1 MKIRSSR
8 LALSTAA
15 LAVTALTLSACG
27 SGRTDSDST
36 ADGES
41 AGESIIVG
49 TTDSLTTLDPAGS
62 YDNGSFHVQT
72 QVFSFLMSFEPGGA
86 TLAPDA
92 AESCDFTSDTVYTCT
107 LKDGLTFANGNALTA
122 ESVKF
127 SFDRQLAIA
136 DPNGPSSLL
145 ANLDSVAAPDEKTV
159 EFTLTSP
166 NDQTFAQVLA
176 SPVGPIV
183 DEATFPADALLD
195 DDAIVEAEAT
205 SGPYLI
211 KSFAKNSLVE
221 FTPNADYTGVQGD
234 VMNDGVTLKY
244 YTDSNNLKLDIES
257 GAIDIATRSLTA
269 TDIESLESTDG
280 VNVVSGPGG
289 EIRYVVFNFDTM
301 PGETPEQKLAVRKAF
316 AFSIDREDL
325 SEQVYKGTYTPLYSY
340 VPEGLPGAAT
350 PFEELYGTAPDADAA
365 TAVLAEAGVATPV
378 ELNLQYNP
386 DHYGPS
392 SDQEYNAIK
401 RQLEETGLFTVNL
414 QSTEWVTYA
423 EERTADAY
431 PAYQLG
437 WFPDFSDAD
446 NYLTPFFDK
455 DNFLGNHF
463 EDEEISEML
472 DSERTDGDVD
482 SRLETIEDIQQ
493 ILAESHLSTV
503 PLLQGSQVAVARDGV
518 SGVEDTL
525 NASFQFRYSVLSKG

>member
-8 LALSTAA
+8 RALSTAA
-15 LAVTALTLSACG
+15 LAVTALTLTACG

-36 ADGES
+36 GGADATG
-41 AGESIIVG
+41 ASIIVG

-72 QVFSFLMSFEPGGA
+72 QVFSFLMSFEPGSA

-127 SFDRQLAIA
+127 SFERQLAIA

-145 ANLDSVAAPDEKTV
+145 ANLESVEAPDEKTV

-183 DEATFPADALLD
+183 DEATYPADALLGD
-195 DDAIVEAEAT
+195 DEIVAEKAT
-205 SGPYLI
+205 SGPYTI
-211 KSFAKNSLVE
+211 KSFEKNSLVE
-221 FTPNADYTGVQGD
+221 FTPSAEYSGVQGD
-234 VMNDGVTLKY
+234 VLNEGVTLKY
-244 YTDSNNLKLDIES
+244 YTDSNNLKLDIET
-257 GAIDIATRSLTA
+257 GAIDVATRSLTA
-269 TDIESLESTDG
+269 TDIESLETAEG

-289 EIRYVVFNFDTM
+289 EIRYIVFNFNTM
-301 PGETPEQKLAVRKAF
+301 PGDTPEQKLAVRKAV
-316 AFSIDREDL
+316 AYSVDRDDL
-325 SEQVYKGTYTPLYSY
+325 SETVYKGTYTPLYSY

-350 PFEELYGTAPDADAA
+350 PFKDLYGTAPDKDAA
-365 TAVLAEAGVATPV
+365 TKVLTDAGVTTPV
-378 ELNLQYNP
+378 VLNLQYNP

-392 SDQEYNAIK
+392 SDLEYNAIK

-446 NYLTPFFDK
+446 NYLTPFFDAG
-455 DNFLGNHF
+455 NFLGNHF
-463 EDEEISEML
+463 EDAEISALL
-472 DSERTDGDVD
+472 DSERTDGDEA
-482 SRLETIEDIQQ
+482 SRIATIEEIQQ
-493 ILAESHLSTV
+493 VMAEKHLSTV

-518 SGVEDTL
+518 TGVEDTL
-525 NASFQFRYSVLSKG
+525 NASFQFRYSVLSKD